1 MILPEDPKERKEL
14 PMWRACLMFFP
25 KTFVAITKL
34 SMKGQK
40 QHKYKEGNIEWDRSK
55 SSDDWDSLIRHMFN
69 LQEAIKN
76 KDVGQIQ
83 QTSSVSI
90 RNKVTK
96 KEGLE
101 QSPEPFQE
109 VAYEEGPK

>member
-1 MILPEDPKERKEL
+1 MILPEDPQERKNL

-40 QHKYKEGNIEWDRSK
+40 QHKYNEGDIHWDRSK
-55 SSDDWDSLIRHMFN
+55 SKDDWDSLIRHMFN

-76 KDVGQIQ
+76 KDVAG
-83 QTSSVSI
+83 I
-90 RNKVTK
+90 REHAPAISWRGNAISEKALDLAD
-96 KEGLE
+96 E
-101 QSPEPFQE
+101 
-109 VAYEEGPK
+109 YES